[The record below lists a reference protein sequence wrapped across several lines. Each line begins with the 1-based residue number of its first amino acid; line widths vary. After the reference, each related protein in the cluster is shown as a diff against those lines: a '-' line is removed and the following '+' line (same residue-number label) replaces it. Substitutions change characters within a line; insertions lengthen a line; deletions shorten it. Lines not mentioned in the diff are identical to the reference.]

1 MARSALHSAVLE
13 VGLFYE
19 KGWSPERIARFTS
32 RLQRRRRRAEE
43 AAARADR
50 AARRLD
56 GEWLAVPFLIEAG
69 PDPWVGFD
77 VTPSESDGI
86 SNGSPREVVA
96 GRQLDSSERRD

>member
-1 MARSALHSAVLE
+1 MTRTALRSAVLE

-19 KGWSPERIARFTS
+19 KGWSPERIARFTF

-43 AAARADR
+43 AAARADQ
-50 AARRLD
+50 AAHRLD

-77 VTPSESDGI
+77 VTPSEGEAI
-86 SNGSPREVVA
+86 SNGSEGKVVL
-96 GRQLDSSERRD
+96 GRQLDPSERRG